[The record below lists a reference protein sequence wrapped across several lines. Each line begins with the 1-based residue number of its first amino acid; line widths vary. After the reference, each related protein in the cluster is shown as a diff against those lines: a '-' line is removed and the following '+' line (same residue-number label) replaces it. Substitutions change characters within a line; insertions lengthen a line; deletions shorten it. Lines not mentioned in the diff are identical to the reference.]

1 MAAPSS
7 PRWARPKV
15 AGACFL
21 VAGLQALALPAFAEE
36 VTIKNFDDGRG
47 GHHDAIWVDGKP
59 YWYSD
64 YGKKTAP
71 AKSPKS
77 AKVPAKDTAAAPAEA
92 PAGNTGGESE
102 NPGSEDQATGAKPES
117 KAPAADAGAARQSK
131 SAARATTHMHK
142 MAAAMKSMQPGDAGP
157 SGAQAAR
164 DAGARMGTAPAAGPP
179 APLPLPPAD
188 APRALERR
196 PDFFS
201 VITPEKY
208 AGLKKAYVLTGGSAQ
223 PAFRDIGSTGR
234 DFVWS
239 KSCTKGLEPCN
250 PLAAGKDASRYQKNA
265 EVSPETLINISQ
277 ATAAGAEED
286 LSPDEVAKIYA
297 AMKRRIETLEA
308 EERVEPPA
316 ASKRTGPSISGI
328 TFEETAEARVTA
340 AAAVRALN
348 ASEPAFERGDA
359 LPSARPNSRGAASIP
374 LAENGAE
381 EKSGRRPFVWLALFV
396 SAVAVMAYRRW
407 VSAAVVALLLAAP
420 AAARDALT
428 PGESKLLLA
437 SWNAALAELDSG
449 RDLAGFLKKQP
460 VEIRV
465 DRRLASAGL
474 YEAGRIYIHAGLLAH
489 DLDLIEEKGPKG
501 DEAVNALAWAWLP
514 ILAHEVEHARTRH
527 AFELI
532 IGTPYAYVD
541 RDDEFLCFIREARIS
556 REMHRRHPKRLRM
569 NDLGTNRRDTLA
581 YFLKLGPG
589 DFTQFEAAMTGIF
602 RSAPQLR
609 LMDREQLKV
618 WALDNHEYWR
628 KEERKRRAQ
637 AAAPVAAVIQ
647 DIERRQAEEAATAA
661 SRAKHVI
668 DLTSD
673 ARRFTH
679 ARGYFEARVEQARL
693 AWPDQMRQPE

>member
-1 MAAPSS
+1 MSVGAAIVLAS
-7 PRWARPKV
+7 
-15 AGACFL
+15 L
-21 VAGLQALALPAFAEE
+21 HALACPAFAEE
-36 VTIKNFDDGRG
+36 VTAKSFDDGRG

-64 YGKKTAP
+64 YGKKTVP

-77 AKVPAKDTAAAPAEA
+77 ANAPAKDTAEA
-92 PAGNTGGESE
+92 PEGNTGGGSE
-102 NPGSEDQATGAKPES
+102 NPGFGGQATGAKPES
-117 KAPAADAGAARQSK
+117 KAPAADADAARQSK
-131 SAARATTHMHK
+131 SAARATTHMNK
-142 MAAAMKSMQPGDAGP
+142 MAAAMKSMQPGDAGL

-164 DAGARMGTAPAAGPP
+164 DAGAQRGAPPAAAPP
-179 APLPLPPAD
+179 PPPPSSPA
-188 APRALERR
+188 ASPRALERR

-201 VITPEKY
+201 VIAPEKY
-208 AGLKKAYVLTGGSAQ
+208 AGLKKAYALTGGSAQ

-239 KSCTKGLEPCN
+239 KSCTKGLEQCN

-265 EVSPETLINISQ
+265 EVSPETLMNISQ
-277 ATAAGAEED
+277 ATTAGAEED
-286 LSPDEVAKIYA
+286 LSPDEVASIYA
-297 AMKRRIETLEA
+297 AMKRRIEMLDA

-316 ASKRTGPSISGI
+316 ESKRTRPSISGV
-328 TFEETAEARVTA
+328 TFEETADARGPVA
-340 AAAVRALN
+340 ASVRALN
-348 ASEPAFERGDA
+348 ASEPEPERGVV
-359 LPSARPNSRGAASIP
+359 LPATRPNRSAAASIP
-374 LAENGAE
+374 IAETGAE
-381 EKSGRRPFVWLALFV
+381 EKRGRRPFVWLALFV

-407 VSAAVVALLLAAP
+407 ASAAVVALLLAAP
-420 AAARDALT
+420 AAARDELT
-428 PGESKLLLA
+428 PGESKLLVA
-437 SWNAALAELDSG
+437 SWTAALAELDSG
-449 RDLAGFLKKQP
+449 RDLAGFLRKQP

-474 YEAGRIYIHAGLLAH
+474 YEGGRIYIHAGLLAH
-489 DLDLIEEKGPKG
+489 DLDLIEEKGPRG
-501 DEAVNALAWAWLP
+501 DAAVNALAWAWLP

-532 IGTPYAYVD
+532 IGAPYAYVD

-556 REMHRRHPKRLRM
+556 RELHRRHPGRLRM
-569 NDLGTNRRDTLA
+569 DDLGTNRRDTLA
-581 YFLKLGPG
+581 YFLTLGPG
-589 DFTQFEAAMTGIF
+589 DFAQFEAAMTGIF

-628 KEERKRRAQ
+628 KEERKRRAR
-637 AAAPVAAVIQ
+637 AASPVAPVIQ
-647 DIERRQAEEAATAA
+647 EIERRQAEEAATAA

-693 AWPDQMRQPE
+693 AWPDQMRQPK